1 MERDQITLLP
11 ALDLEGP
18 GADVVRLERALGLR
32 AEHVGHG
39 RYRIVG
45 GQSEHWVD
53 LYSAAHPRCDCGDYL
68 WRDTVCKHILAALI
82 REGHEHVI
90 GEVGR
95 LVTRL
100 RTMPEAA

>member
-1 MERDQITLLP
+1 MVRDQITLLP

-68 WRDTVCKHILAALI
+68 WRDTVCKHILAALM
-82 REGHEHVI
+82 REGNEDVI
-90 GEVGR
+90 RAVGG
-95 LVTRL
+95 LF
-100 RTMPEAA
+100 AALKSAA

>member
-45 GQSEHWVD
+45 GQLEH
-53 LYSAAHPRCDCGDYL
+53 
-68 WRDTVCKHILAALI
+68 
-82 REGHEHVI
+82 
-90 GEVGR
+90 
-95 LVTRL
+95 
-100 RTMPEAA
+100 